1 MLQAKEDAIR
11 AAESARASRNT
22 QNRRSV
28 EVDPST
34 VQRRKASL
42 SPGALAGGFCS
53 ANQRNSPNLSEYV
66 DGNEPV
72 RIRRVHITMAT
83 HVGPSCR
90 HLAPVALLAGALF
103 FCPPRPRLNLA
114 ATCSRWASL
123 GLRLISFEQTHLPI
137 SPYERSLGVRPG
149 GRWNAYICRVPGTGR
164 SKISAG
170 GSRRRTSQAA
180 HYCR

>member
-1 MLQAKEDAIR
+1 MPWQA
-11 AAESARASRNT
+11 
-22 QNRRSV
+22 
-28 EVDPST
+28 
-34 VQRRKASL
+34 
-42 SPGALAGGFCS
+42 GFCS

-103 FCPPRPRLNLA
+103 FCPPCPRLNLV

-123 GLRLISFEQTHLPI
+123 GLRLISFEQTHFPI

-149 GRWNAYICRVPGTGR
+149 E
-164 SKISAG
+164 G
-170 GSRRRTSQAA
+170 GMLTSVECQAQAEAKLAQADRDGGHRRRLITAA
-180 HYCR
+180 EAWLILASRMRRLEAQLGSPVQKP